1 MGYKTGF
8 EANTGNSVSP
18 CLYIPSGEK
27 AGNVV
32 QCAQSS
38 TEAGSAAQHY
48 SACLPSMREALGPI
62 LFPPKD
68 KATRTWNTLECKLEL
83 VDTH

>member
-8 EANTGNSVSP
+8 EANMGNSVSS

-38 TEAGSAAQHY
+38 TEAGSVAQPG
-48 SACLPSMREALGPI
+48 SACLPSMREAPGPI

-68 KATRTWNTLECKLEL
+68 QTTRTWNTLECKREL

>member
-8 EANTGNSVSP
+8 EANMGDSVSP

-38 TEAGSAAQHY
+38 TEAGSVAQSG
-48 SACLPSMREALGPI
+48 SAYLPSMQEALGPI
-62 LFPPKD
+62 LLPPKD
-68 KATRTWNTLECKLEL
+68 KTTRAWNTLECKLEL